1 MSEEIKDPKKRHWL
15 YHPEKDYTTSVF
27 FTGFVLIL
35 NVIGAYSLVYDNY
48 LGSWIEG
55 EVYLPTRRTNE
66 LDTVGGILALLIP
79 VACYLF
85 IRWTKHDSAFVDK
98 QWNIDGKDAFRAMLL
113 SNVVVWVPA
122 IPILIVEFVNR
133 FL

>member
-15 YHPEKDYTTSVF
+15 YHPEKDYTSSVF
-27 FTGFVLIL
+27 FAGFAYIMS
-35 NVIGAYSLVYDNY
+35 VIAAYSLIYDDY

-66 LDTVGGILALLIP
+66 LDTVRGVLAMLIP
-79 VACYLF
+79 VVCYLF
-85 IRWTKHDSAFVDK
+85 IRWTKSGSAFVDG
-98 QWNIDGKDAFRAMLL
+98 QWNIDGKDAFRAMI
-113 SNVVVWVPA
+113 SSSVVVWIPA
-122 IPILIVEFVNR
+122 FPFLIYQLISR